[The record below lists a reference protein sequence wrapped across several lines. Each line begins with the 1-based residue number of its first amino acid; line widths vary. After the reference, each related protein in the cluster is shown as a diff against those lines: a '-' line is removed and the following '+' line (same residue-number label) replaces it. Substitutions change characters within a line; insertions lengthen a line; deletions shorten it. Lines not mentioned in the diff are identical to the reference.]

1 MRLILILAGCLTFIV
16 NAPAL
21 AASYVDTSGF
31 LHDPIQHIWLG
42 DLAYSG
48 NNLEPNANLT
58 SATLDSADLRF
69 ADLYNA
75 NLSHADM
82 RGAYLVHSDLRYAN
96 LSSGRMRDAN
106 LLYAD
111 LSYANLS
118 DTYLY
123 DANLFSADLSNA
135 NLSSS
140 DLRSTH
146 MRYVDLHYADLS
158 GADLSSADLRGA
170 DLSGA
175 NLSNVDFDKASIHSV
190 DFTDS
195 ILFSADLSGAY
206 HMTLATSWAGAKY
219 SLNAKDNNGNPIPDT
234 IFNPAVNPVALG
246 MIAIP
251 EPTTALLLGLGLA
264 GLSMRRRSAI

>member
-1 MRLILILAGCLTFIV
+1 MRNILAVAACLNFFA
-16 NAPAL
+16 NAPVL
-21 AASYVDTSGF
+21 AASYMDTSGF

-42 DLAYSG
+42 DLTYSG

-58 SATLDSADLRF
+58 SATLDYADLEF
-69 ADLYNA
+69 ANLYNA

-82 RGAYLVHSDLRYAN
+82 RGAYLVYSDLRYAN
-96 LSSGRMRDAN
+96 LSSGRMRQAN

-111 LSYANLS
+111 LRYANLS

-135 NLSSS
+135 NLSST

-146 MRYVDLHYADLS
+146 MRYVDLRYADLS
-158 GADLSSADLRGA
+158 GADLSSGDLRGA

-175 NLSNVDFDKASIHSV
+175 NLSNVDFDEASIHSV
-190 DFTDS
+190 DFTNS

-206 HMTLATSWAGAKY
+206 HMPLATSWAGAKY

-234 IFNPAVNPVALG
+234 AFNPVMNPVALG

-251 EPTTALLLGLGLA
+251 EPTTAVLVGLGLI
-264 GLSMRRRSAI
+264 GLGVRRRVS